1 MPNAKIM
8 NIIFYYDESNQ
19 TPKAIIFYSDGDVLL
34 VDYDA
39 GLDACADYYRYLDY
53 YNGESNSV
61 EIQKDL
67 FTNNTI
73 RVISKQEL
81 LEKYKSVIPQNIYQ
95 AIESNRNIKEE
106 RKIEDVIHPYFVDK
120 YMPSKTKNIES
131 IKAELKIVDKV
142 IAKKKEKDSKPSG
155 FADQYADVITDEPIP
170 KKQGKHKSSKQTAKR
185 ILSFILAIEIVLSLY
200 GCDKNN
206 QENNASTSISD
217 EANQND
223 ENLIYG
229 DNSYYNN
236 YSFENLLKVTTQEP
250 QKRSMISITSFLH
263 HFNGVFAPG
272 YLEPNKDIR
281 AALNFDE
288 TIAIQNAYNDYS
300 KNDIKAIFNGAD
312 LNASEMSNNYKSAS
326 LQLMGAYIIE
336 TKNHPLELVNLIES
350 KEGQAFYNKYHD
362 MFIEAKYA
370 TGEKQKELVKK
381 FFDNVR
387 KDFPVTKERRTEGIS
402 HSENYDLIESYKL
415 AVTPIIAAA
424 EVIFRNGDISLNDI
438 EIDFINDIGLCNYA
452 DEKFRRIETIVLSCN
467 EDKENPLYNQ
477 YRNSADKLFQYE
489 SNIVK

>member
-142 IAKKKEKDSKPSG
+142 IAKKKEKDSKPTG

-170 KKQGKHKSSKQTAKR
+170 KK
-185 ILSFILAIEIVLSLY
+185 
-200 GCDKNN
+200 
-206 QENNASTSISD
+206 
-217 EANQND
+217 
-223 ENLIYG
+223 
-229 DNSYYNN
+229 
-236 YSFENLLKVTTQEP
+236 
-250 QKRSMISITSFLH
+250 
-263 HFNGVFAPG
+263 
-272 YLEPNKDIR
+272 
-281 AALNFDE
+281 
-288 TIAIQNAYNDYS
+288 
-300 KNDIKAIFNGAD
+300 
-312 LNASEMSNNYKSAS
+312 
-326 LQLMGAYIIE
+326 
-336 TKNHPLELVNLIES
+336 
-350 KEGQAFYNKYHD
+350 
-362 MFIEAKYA
+362 
-370 TGEKQKELVKK
+370 
-381 FFDNVR
+381 
-387 KDFPVTKERRTEGIS
+387 
-402 HSENYDLIESYKL
+402 
-415 AVTPIIAAA
+415 
-424 EVIFRNGDISLNDI
+424 
-438 EIDFINDIGLCNYA
+438 
-452 DEKFRRIETIVLSCN
+452 
-467 EDKENPLYNQ
+467 
-477 YRNSADKLFQYE
+477 
-489 SNIVK
+489 